1 MATAP
6 PLEQVLA
13 NVVPGRSHRL
23 RLNERQRR
31 GLEDRDGRIAL
42 LVIRALVRA
51 RRGGDLAV
59 KPTNRATPTQSR
71 FLSPEPFPLTED
83 AFQAIARRLGLS
95 IGDKR
100 TRAIIKRCIALRV
113 LEGAGSYRQRYRRS
127 AGRSGFRVLLFRLG
141 TSAPAKGKAS
151 VGRRRAV
158 KRSRPVR
165 WWAHPLFGEPNGRP
179 PPHLALEA
187 ARRMRSIDEFEMGLG
202 RR

>member
-100 TRAIIKRCIALRV
+100 DKSDHQALYRA
-113 LEGAGSYRQRYRRS
+113 EGAR
-127 AGRSGFRVLLFRLG
+127 
-141 TSAPAKGKAS
+141 
-151 VGRRRAV
+151 GRRLLPSAIPKV
-158 KRSRPVR
+158 SRPVR
-165 WWAHPLFGEPNGRP
+165 LSGPPLSPRNVRP
-179 PPHLALEA
+179 
-187 ARRMRSIDEFEMGLG
+187 G
-202 RR
+202 